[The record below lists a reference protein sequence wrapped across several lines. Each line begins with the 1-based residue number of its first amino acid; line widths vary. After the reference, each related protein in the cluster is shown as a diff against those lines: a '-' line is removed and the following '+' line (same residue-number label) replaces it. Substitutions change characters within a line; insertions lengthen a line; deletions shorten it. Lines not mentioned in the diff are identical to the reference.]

1 VGYQSGKPDAFIHY
15 YQYDAEN
22 RLTDVYS
29 TADQVSIE
37 HEAHYDYYKHG
48 PLGRELIGQN
58 QVQGVD
64 YAYTLQGWL
73 KSVNGSILDSTKD
86 MGHDGDPAVSARQYI
101 AKDAYGFSLHYFEG
115 DYQPINGSSFLTNLK
130 TPLGTT
136 AYRGLYNG
144 NISSMA
150 VNIGILNNPKLY
162 NYRYDQLNRLTA
174 MDVFNGTNTGQN
186 LWTNGLTASNDYKEK
201 ASYDENGNILTYIR
215 HGYGTTPAMD
225 SMTYH
230 YNTGKNQ
237 LNYIGDGV
245 TSGNYPND
253 LDNQSFQKNNIRPR
267 SCASFLV
274 VGFLAHA
281 QKTPCR

>member
-1 VGYQSGKPDAFIHY
+1 
-15 YQYDAEN
+15 
-22 RLTDVYS
+22 
-29 TADQVSIE
+29 
-37 HEAHYDYYKHG
+37 
-48 PLGRELIGQN
+48 
-58 QVQGVD
+58 
-64 YAYTLQGWL
+64 
-73 KSVNGSILDSTKD
+73 
-86 MGHDGDPAVSARQYI
+86 
-101 AKDAYGFSLHYFEG
+101 
-115 DYQPINGSSFLTNLK
+115 
-130 TPLGTT
+130 
-136 AYRGLYNG
+136 
-144 NISSMA
+144 
-150 VNIGILNNPKLY
+150 
-162 NYRYDQLNRLTA
+162 